1 MTMIELFMRQP
12 MAQAIGWAL
21 LQFVWQGAVL
31 GVLTAMVLAFL
42 RRSASDIRYVV
53 STIGL
58 ALMLTMPIV
67 TAWQS
72 LEGSRPRRAAATA
85 ETNGATAPAMPSAI
99 SARGPASP
107 PAILEGITSRQPGAL
122 AEALSWDPGTVESF
136 GPWMPLLVFT
146 WMCGVLLLSLR
157 LASGWLWVQ
166 AMKRHRAVA
175 GGGHLAAHG
184 SKAGAA
190 AAHRS
195 PRPAAGI
202 GRRRR
207 AHGDWLAAASRS
219 PSGQRAGGAVAPAGR
234 GDSGP
239 RAGAHSPARLS
250 RQPAADARR
259 DAAVLSPGRLVAL
272 AANSSGAREL
282 LRRSCRQPLRR
293 SLRVRQGAGGSRRA
307 EGHYRP
313 SGSCRN
319 GRLAASARSPARR
332 SAVACGARAWLGGR
346 HRGAPADDRRGGR
359 SDWQRAVPPRSTGRH
374 PVEREPGGPLRSL
387 RSAGCRAGRQRA
399 S

>member
-1 MTMIELFMRQP
+1 MIELFMRQP

-31 GVLTAMVLAFL
+31 GMLTAVVLALL

-85 ETNGATAPAMPSAI
+85 ETNGVAAPAMPSAI
-99 SARGPASP
+99 SDARGRRRRRRSWKASRTATRGAGGRLSP
-107 PAILEGITSRQPGAL
+107 GIRERSNHSGRGCRCWSSRGCA
-122 AEALSWDPGTVESF
+122 AFS
-136 GPWMPLLVFT
+136 
-146 WMCGVLLLSLR
+146 LLSLR

-166 AMKRHRAVA
+166 AMKRHRATPA
-175 GGGHLAAHG
+175 ADTLAAHG
-184 SKAGAA
+184 SKARAA

-207 AHGDWLAAASRS
+207 ADGDWLAAAGRS

-234 GDSGP
+234 GDSGA
-239 RAGAHSPARLS
+239 RARAHPPARLP

-272 AANSSGAREL
+272 AANSQRSARTAATIL
-282 LRRSCRQPLRR
+282 
-293 SLRVRQGAGGSRRA
+293 
-307 EGHYRP
+307 P
-313 SGSCRN
+313 S
-319 GRLAASARSPARR
+319 ASAAIPTRTPKRWPISK
-332 SAVACGARAWLGGR
+332 S
-346 HRGAPADDRRGGR
+346 
-359 SDWQRAVPPRSTGRH
+359 
-374 PVEREPGGPLRSL
+374 
-387 RSAGCRAGRQRA
+387 
-399 S
+399 